1 MKHLDLFSGIGGFSL
16 ACQWAGIETIGFV
29 EIDKYCQKVL
39 RKHFPNVPIVEDIR
53 DVEKIK
59 EIVANTTGK
68 GFPDRRR
75 TSLGNATT
83 EESESQ
89 RCDSTPSGIQETIAN
104 AQGVVIK
111 QHGQTRESINGEG
124 RTRME
129 PVGRN
134 SRRADILLT
143 ESSNKS
149 SAILITAGFP
159 CQPFS
164 VAGKRGGTE
173 DDRYLWPETLAVI
186 KAVKPSWVLLEN
198 VTGIINLALD
208 TVLSDLEGA
217 GYSTETLI
225 IPACAVNAWHRRD
238 RVWIVGFANE
248 FGLQEQRVRHLDLQ
262 SIKPGEGLVANPK
275 QPVSGRGQLLGD
287 IGDSQR
293 RATEAQREGIQP
305 TDGHTCPSNPESG
318 SPDVPNAKGRES
330 WQPPESEGREDSGR
344 GSEEDG
350 TFGNADCTSKEPIPE
365 TSRPRN
371 PISESSWWA
380 VEPELGRVAHGIP
393 HRVDRLKCLGNAI
406 VPQVAFEIIKV
417 ISMTGERNG

>member
-1 MKHLDLFSGIGGFSL
+1 M
-16 ACQWAGIETIGFV
+16 

-59 EIVANTTGK
+59 EIVANATGRRFQQCEVWREAENDTGK
-68 GFPDRRR
+68 VYQARG
-75 TSLGNATT
+75 
-83 EESESQ
+83 
-89 RCDSTPSGIQETIAN
+89 SGIAV
-104 AQGVVIK
+104 A
-111 QHGQTRESINGEG
+111 
-124 RTRME
+124 E
-129 PVGRN
+129 PP
-134 SRRADILLT
+134 
-143 ESSNKS
+143 
-149 SAILITAGFP
+149 AILITAGFP

-164 VAGKRGGTE
+164 VAGKRQGE
-173 DDRYLWPETLAVI
+173 RDDRYLWPQTLTVI
-186 KAVKPSWVLLEN
+186 KAVKSDWVLLEN

-217 GYSTETLI
+217 GYSYETLI

-406 VPQVAFEIIKV
+406 VPQVAYEIIKM
-417 ISMTGERNG
+417 IEGTNE